1 MKYQMIRQQIIN
13 PFEYWSGGRGE
24 PFSIQFNFLSES
36 GNELQVFFYLLMWV
50 SRLAC
55 VYLD

>member
-1 MKYQMIRQQIIN
+1 MIRQQIIN

-36 GNELQVFFYLLMWV
+36 GNELQVFFLFINVGVQTSL
-50 SRLAC
+50 RIP
-55 VYLD
+55 